1 MSAQYDL
8 YLQKHKA
15 NVHKSFEWIREN
27 LPELLLNLNTE
38 NIEWQIEFAH
48 DASKSDPDEYEAYDA
63 YFYGGNKS
71 FKVVQNFNKAW
82 LLHIHRNPHHWQHW
96 ILIHDDPNEPETILD
111 MPYNYILEMI
121 CDWWSFSWR
130 KKNLFEIFNWYDE
143 HKDYIKLSDKTRKTV
158 EDILNR
164 IKEKLSANVSS
175 EELMHHGIKG
185 QKWGVKNG
193 PPYPLKSDSNS
204 SNIVSEAIR
213 SGEVSTIVKR
223 SDQEKHII
231 SENDYEGRS
240 YIYGDLE
247 DAQKLIDKL
256 SCTGEPVKDR
266 HGNWTHKER
275 VVDSEPI
282 GCYVN
287 PNDGSETET
296 NKAMI
301 VYSRK
306 GSHIY
311 PRKED

>member
-185 QKWGVKNG
+185 QKWGVRRYQN
-193 PPYPLKSDSNS
+193 L
-204 SNIVSEAIR
+204 
-213 SGEVSTIVKR
+213 
-223 SDQEKHII
+223 
-231 SENDYEGRS
+231 
-240 YIYGDLE
+240 
-247 DAQKLIDKL
+247 
-256 SCTGEPVKDR
+256 
-266 HGNWTHKER
+266 
-275 VVDSEPI
+275 
-282 GCYVN
+282 
-287 PNDGSETET
+287 DGTLT
-296 NKAMI
+296 ALGKK
-301 VYSRK
+301 RK
-306 GSHIY
+306 GSVEEANEHFDKMIKRNGGIKDGY
-311 PRKED
+311 QEIKNPIGTIRNIMSKNNVKPVELSDIAKKTYSQFKKNNSSAVDKAKRFLEQILEVPEEFKIQNIWDEVPTDLKKRSNSNI